1 MIIARI
7 ISSDGTFLFHGSVEI
22 QGSPKGDDYRMGGWF
37 PIDSFN
43 FGMEKPPDPDSK
55 KDGQPTPNTPAA
67 RGAPATKSPTAP
79 QGQAGKDKPKRSEM
93 TLAKEVDRATCDL
106 MLLAMQHRSHK
117 GGPKAA
123 GDKEYHVD
131 VHVLSSVRFGTKEER
146 NIFPSL
152 MIHLE
157 AVRVAAWG
165 VNGSG
170 DARPTESVT
179 LEYDKGAMHYS
190 WYNGETFIHFGPRGW
205 DQDKNEVWPEDKMK
219 WAYKEYRPSG

>member
-43 FGMEKPPDPDSK
+43 FGMEKPPDPTAN
-55 KDGQPTPNTPAA
+55 KDGQPTPHPPAA
-67 RGAPATKSPTAP
+67 RGAPVARATNAP
-79 QGQAGKDKPKRSEM
+79 QVPPGKDKKKSEM
-93 TLAKEVDRATCDL
+93 TLQKEVDRATCDL
-106 MLLAMQHRSHK
+106 MLLAMQHRAQK
-117 GGPKAA
+117 GGPKTA

-131 VHVLSSVRFGTKEER
+131 VHVLSSVRFGTLLEH

-157 AVRVAAWG
+157 AVRVASWG
-165 VNGSG
+165 INGSG
-170 DARPTESVT
+170 DQRPSESVT

-190 WYNGETFIHFGPRGW
+190 WYDGEHFIHFGPKGW
-205 DQDKNEVWPEDKMK
+205 DQDKNAIWPENDMK
-219 WAYKEYRPSG
+219 WKYKEYRP